1 MTKDLVVVIMAGGLG
16 TRMNSDLPK
25 VIHKINGIP
34 MINYII
40 GNVYELHNQK
50 QVNVKKIFIVV
61 GKYKPQIK
69 AEIDEYLQNIQKN
82 TILHNMIEYVHQEN
96 PMGTGHAIQCCVE
109 HLKHYNHSNTLILSG
124 DVPLFSTQSMYHLI
138 DNVDKIKIMV
148 TSIDNPHGYGRIVM
162 KDQQFDKIVE
172 HNDCNDDEINIT
184 KVNCGIYVIDTE
196 ILCKW
201 AFTIQKNNKKGEYY
215 LTDIVEIIKREENT
229 NVQLYELPSEKRF
242 EVAGVNNM
250 EQLKELE
257 TTLQFEQK
265 RNE

>member
-1 MTKDLVVVIMAGGLG
+1 MIKDLVVVIMAGGLG
-16 TRMNSDLPK
+16 TRMNSALPK

-40 GNVYELHNQK
+40 GNVYELHNK
-50 QVNVKKIFIVV
+50 NQVNVKKIFIVV

-69 AEIDEYLQNIQKN
+69 TEIDKYLQKN
-82 TILHNMIEYVHQEN
+82 NILHNMVEYVHQEN
-96 PMGTGHAIQCCVE
+96 PMGTGHAIQCCAD

-138 DNVDKIKIMV
+138 HNVDKIKIMV

-162 KDQQFDKIVE
+162 KEQLFDKIVE
-172 HNDCNDDEINIT
+172 HNDYNDDELNIT

-196 ILCKW
+196 ILCNW
-201 AFTIQKNNKKGEYY
+201 VLTIQNNNKKGEYY
-215 LTDIVEIIKREENT
+215 LTDIVEIIKKEENT

-250 EQLKELE
+250 NQLKELE
-257 TTLQFEQK
+257 KLLQFEQK
-265 RNE
+265 RNK

>member
-1 MTKDLVVVIMAGGLG
+1 MKDLVVVIMAGGLG

-40 GNVYELHNQK
+40 GNVYELHNQN
-50 QVNVKKIFIVV
+50 QVNVRKIFIVV

-69 AEIDEYLQNIQKN
+69 AEIDEYLQKIQKN
-82 TILHNMIEYVHQEN
+82 TILYNMIEYVHQEN
-96 PMGTGHAIQCCVE
+96 PMGTGHAIQCCVDN
-109 HLKHYNHSNTLILSG
+109 LKHYNHTNTLILSG
-124 DVPLFSTQSMYHLI
+124 DVPLFSTQSMYNLI
-138 DNVDKIKIMV
+138 HNVDKIKIMV

-162 KDQQFDKIVE
+162 KDKQFDKIVE
-172 HNDCNDDEINIT
+172 HNDCNDVEINIT

-196 ILCKW
+196 ILCNW
-201 AFTIQKNNKKGEYY
+201 VFTIQKNNKKGEYY

-257 TTLQFEQK
+257 KILQFDQK